1 MVSTQHDVWMFAMF
15 VGLSE
20 IMTFQI
26 TISLDDNGVPPAYV
40 EVGFRFIGSLVFNG
54 KLDRDNQD
62 G

>member
-1 MVSTQHDVWMFAMF
+1 MFAMF
-15 VGLSE
+15 VSLSE

-26 TISLDDNGVPPAYV
+26 TVSLDDNGVPPAYV

-54 KLDRDNQD
+54 KLDRENQD